1 MIRLIWVIFRIGLVA
16 ARSWEGDSGW
26 GCVDSGFRRKDGW
39 GAAGFEVVP
48 WYFDNWVLPTRPY
61 LKLDWIERVIA
72 RPVQTEVQ
80 RNGRVRF
87 LGFRP

>member
-1 MIRLIWVIFRIGLVA
+1 MMQSR
-16 ARSWEGDSGW
+16 
-26 GCVDSGFRRKDGW
+26 
-39 GAAGFEVVP
+39 
-48 WYFDNWVLPTRPY
+48 YFDNWVLPTRPY

-87 LGFRP
+87 WGFVPEFGMYFRVVTLSDRETVHNALSRSRF